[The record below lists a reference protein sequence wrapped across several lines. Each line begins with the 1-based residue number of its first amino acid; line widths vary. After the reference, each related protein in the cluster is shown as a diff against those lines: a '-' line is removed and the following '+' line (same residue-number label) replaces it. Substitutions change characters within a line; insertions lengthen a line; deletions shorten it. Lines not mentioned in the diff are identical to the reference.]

1 MAERTVLVIDD
12 DEEILLV
19 VRALLEGAGYE
30 VATATSGHEG
40 LKLATGRRP
49 SLILLDVMMP
59 QLSGWEVCST
69 LKNLPETSAIPV
81 VMLTVKSEIKD
92 LITGM
97 QAGADDFVTKPF
109 TRANLVG
116 TVGRLLAGPPPPRAA
131 LFPESA
137 TEVRSRNVLFDA
149 VTELPTL
156 PLVIDALRD
165 RLLVDQQV
173 GVLYVDVEK
182 YSHVEDTYGWEVFDE
197 VLHEAA
203 RALKR
208 LLGTLLSTEDL
219 LAIGRPAGA
228 EMYVFLSLP
237 GGLSAEEVLD
247 RLRRKGRQ
255 LEETLREQLSERF
268 RDRIHRPV
276 GSHVGHARIR
286 YHPQVRLERLV
297 YRALRD
303 ALLVVST
310 KEVERDALL
319 KELFEEVLARRR
331 VDTLFQPIV
340 DLKTGKVV
348 AHEALSR
355 GPAGSAF
362 ESPDFLFDYALHADA
377 AWALE
382 KICIASSARRFAERG
397 EGMLFVNVEAG
408 VVHELKVRGHEILAP
423 LVGLS
428 APVVLEITERAAI
441 RDFELFR
448 ESVSLLRGL
457 GFRIAIDDAGSGY
470 ASLQSIAELRPAFL
484 KIANTLVSGLDQDPI
499 KRDVVEML
507 VGLARRTDAKTVAE
521 GIEREEELV
530 ELKRLGVDLGQGFL
544 LGRPAGG

>member
-19 VRALLEGAGYE
+19 VKALLEGAGYA
-30 VATATSGHEG
+30 VLSATSGNEG
-40 LKLATGRRP
+40 LKLATGRHP

-109 TRANLVG
+109 TRANLLA
-116 TVGRLLAGPPPPRAA
+116 TVGRLVEGPPPPRGA

-137 TEVRSRNVLFDA
+137 SEVRSRNVLFDA

-156 PLVIDALRD
+156 PLVVDALRD

-197 VLHEAA
+197 VLHESA

-208 LLGTLLSTEDL
+208 MLGTLLSTEDL
-219 LAIGRPAGA
+219 LAIGRPSGA
-228 EMYVFLSLP
+228 ELYVFLSLP
-237 GGLSAEEVLD
+237 GGLGAEEVLD
-247 RLRRKGRQ
+247 RLRRKAMQ

-297 YRALRD
+297 YRALRE

-310 KEVERDALL
+310 KEEERGALL
-319 KELFEEVLARRR
+319 KEQFEEVISRRR
-331 VDTLFQPIV
+331 IDTLFQPIV

-355 GPAGSAF
+355 GPVGSAF

-382 KICIASSARRFAERG
+382 RICIASSARRFAAKG
-397 EGMLFVNVEAG
+397 KGMLFVNVEAG

-423 LVGLS
+423 LVDLGS
-428 APVVLEITERAAI
+428 PVVLEITERAAI

-448 ESVSLLRGL
+448 ESVSVLRGL

-521 GIEREEELV
+521 GIEREEELA
-530 ELKRLGVDLGQGFL
+530 ELKRLGADFGQGFL
-544 LGRPAGG
+544 LGRPAGD